1 MHQIQL
7 SFFFYFLV
15 VLGPIYLMTRLLG
28 PKICAQERE
37 RKKLY
42 QEMCHVTA
50 EKLEEKYV
58 TAVTSW
64 SIFYLGSNRRFDFL

>member
-42 QEMCHVTA
+42 QEKACLVI
-50 EKLEEKYV
+50 ESQEL
-58 TAVTSW
+58 
-64 SIFYLGSNRRFDFL
+64 L